1 MLSVIKK
8 NYTCTDPSNFYI
20 LNSKFTLTAFLVLY
34 INLMD
39 VLYFV
44 FADQDYNEC
53 DKAEQ
58 EYNEEEHI
66 YTNYT
71 EGTVVWARMSGFPW
85 QVL

>member
-1 MLSVIKK
+1 MYRSQQ
-8 NYTCTDPSNFYI
+8 
-20 LNSKFTLTAFLVLY
+20 FLHFKLKIYFDSIFSLIY
-34 INLMD
+34 INSLD

>member
-1 MLSVIKK
+1 M
-8 NYTCTDPSNFYI
+8 
-20 LNSKFTLTAFLVLY
+20 SKL
-34 INLMD
+34 
-39 VLYFV
+39 LYFV

-53 DKAEQ
+53 DKDEQ

-85 QVL
+85 QVLCVYKGPILKKIVCPLLAQYLNF

>member
-1 MLSVIKK
+1 M
-8 NYTCTDPSNFYI
+8 
-20 LNSKFTLTAFLVLY
+20 NSLD
-34 INLMD
+34 I
-39 VLYFV
+39 LYFV
-44 FADQDYNEC
+44 FEDQDYNEC